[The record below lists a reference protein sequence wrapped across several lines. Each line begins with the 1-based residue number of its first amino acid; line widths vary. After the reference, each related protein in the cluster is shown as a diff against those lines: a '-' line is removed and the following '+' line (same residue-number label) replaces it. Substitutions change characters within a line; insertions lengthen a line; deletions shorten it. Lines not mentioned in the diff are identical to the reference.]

1 MLHGSPSD
9 DRPASTE
16 VVGKEP
22 DDPCPEGY
30 MMDPET
36 KQCVID
42 PFKTAFADPTT
53 GGSVPVTGGV
63 VSPYTQ
69 VANMTLGQLNPTV
82 VANPLLA
89 TPPRAM
95 PMPQGGLGSLA
106 PVTSRTS

>member
-1 MLHGSPSD
+1 MSRGIHDGPRNKTVRYRS
-9 DRPASTE
+9 
-16 VVGKEP
+16 VF
-22 DDPCPEGY
+22 
-30 MMDPET
+30 
-36 KQCVID
+36 KQ
-42 PFKTAFADPTT
+42 PFADPAT
-53 GGSVPVTGGV
+53 GGLFQPAGTGTT

-89 TPPRAM
+89 DPPRAM